1 MGIIFHYIIQNK
13 LLFRN
18 KCVLLQHH
26 NLQLQH
32 ELGVLRGKEEKQE
45 EKQDDSLEEERRGM
59 RRSSPDGREG
69 EGAVQFTMRCILHQG
84 ATILLH
90 IFISPFQPPM

>member
-1 MGIIFHYIIQNK
+1 M
-13 LLFRN
+13 
-18 KCVLLQHH
+18 LLQQH

-32 ELGVLRGKEEKQE
+32 ELGVLRKKKEEQE
-45 EKQDDSLEEERRGM
+45 EKLDIGMEEERREM

-84 ATILLH
+84 ATILLY
-90 IFISPFQPPM
+90 IFISPLQPPTLN

>member
-1 MGIIFHYIIQNK
+1 M
-13 LLFRN
+13 
-18 KCVLLQHH
+18 LLQQH

-32 ELGVLRGKEEKQE
+32 ELGVLRKKKEEQE
-45 EKQDDSLEEERRGM
+45 EKLDIGMEDERRGM